1 MDILTRLLYNF
12 YRSSIYKK
20 TKVCLF
26 LGFYFEMCFELINH
40 GIDKQ
45 FTKCFITNAICPIF
59 VSKLIFFLLKSEM
72 ALNMRINGH
81 QKTLNETV
89 ISNLKIL
96 LSSI

>member
-1 MDILTRLLYNF
+1 MDILTRLLY
-12 YRSSIYKK
+12 YLKKSSIYKK
-20 TKVCLF
+20 TKVCFF
-26 LGFYFEMCFELINH
+26 LGFYFKMCCESMNL
-40 GIDKQ
+40 GIDKH

-59 VSKLIFFLLKSEM
+59 VLKLIFFLFKSEM
-72 ALNMRINGH
+72 TLNMRINGH